1 MYAFILAI
9 LGAICWGI
17 APMFGKVGLKGIH
30 PLDGL
35 AARTVVTVILVG
47 GWALSHG
54 TAARITSVPL
64 RGWLFLAAE
73 AFFATFAGDLA
84 YYAAIKSGQVGP
96 TVLVLS
102 ASPLITLWMGW
113 QFMGET
119 LSALK
124 LLGAGFLIVGVILI
138 GVASTT

>member
-47 GWALSHG
+47 
-54 TAARITSVPL
+54 
-64 RGWLFLAAE
+64 
-73 AFFATFAGDLA
+73 AGL
-84 YYAAIKSGQVGP
+84 YP
-96 TVLVLS
+96 MVL
-102 ASPLITLWMGW
+102 PR
-113 QFMGET
+113 E
-119 LSALK
+119 
-124 LLGAGFLIVGVILI
+124 
-138 GVASTT
+138 